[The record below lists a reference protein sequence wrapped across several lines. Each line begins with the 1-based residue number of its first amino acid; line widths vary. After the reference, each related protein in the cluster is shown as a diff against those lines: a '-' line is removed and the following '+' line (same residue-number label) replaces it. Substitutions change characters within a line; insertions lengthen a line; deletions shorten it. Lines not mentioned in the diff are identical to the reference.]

1 MKLNRI
7 RFVIFLGLLA
17 IAGIIFI
24 QWYWLKMAY
33 NKRENEFQQQVS
45 AALNGTALKLS
56 DTYNTPLNNEVVKR
70 VRDDYFVVDVNT
82 HIDHNV
88 LESFL
93 KQELE
98 AKNVKADFEY
108 GIFDCENKKMVYG
121 NYYSFD
127 QEHKQPSKKVSF
139 QEYPGLTY
147 YFGVRFPN
155 KTPYFTKSL
164 NLWFAFSGILLVALS
179 FFGYAIFIILKQR
192 QQYQLQR
199 DFVSNM
205 THEFKTPIASV
216 KIAADYLDKQYS
228 HTDER
233 SGKYISIIRN
243 QNERLNKL
251 IENVLQNAY
260 AEKKDFAL
268 SKQPHSVIE
277 MLNHIV
283 HIAQVKHEGNASITF
298 NTNVVQFSTELDEVH
313 FTNMIDSLIENAVKY
328 SSPPAIVNVSV
339 QQDKKGVHITIA
351 DKGIGMEQ
359 RYIKNIF
366 EKFYRI
372 PTGNVHDRKGYG
384 LGLYYVKNIVQKHKW
399 QIKVQSQINEGTRFI
414 ITVPTV

>member
-17 IAGIIFI
+17 IGGIIFI

-33 NKRENEFQQQVS
+33 NKRENEFQQQVN
-45 AALNGTALKLS
+45 AALTGTARKLS
-56 DTYNTPLNNEVVKR
+56 ETYNTPLNNEVVKN

-98 AKNVKADFEY
+98 AKNVKTDFEY
-108 GIFDCENKKMVYG
+108 GIFDCENKQMVYG
-121 NYYSFD
+121 NYYSFN
-127 QEHKQPSKKVSF
+127 EVNKQPGKKVNL

-179 FFGYAIFIILKQR
+179 FFGYAIFIIVKQR

-205 THEFKTPIASV
+205 THEFKTPLASV
-216 KIAADYLDKQYS
+216 KIASEYLDKQFS
-228 HTDER
+228 SVDER
-233 SGKYISIIRN
+233 SAKYINIIKN

-251 IENVLQNAY
+251 VENVLQNAY

-268 SKQPHSVIE
+268 SKQTLPIVD
-277 MLNHIV
+277 MLKHITHV
-283 HIAQVKHEGNASITF
+283 AQVKNEGKAIITF
-298 NTNVVQFSTELDEVH
+298 TTNVEQFSTELDEVH

-328 SSPPAIVNVSV
+328 SNPPAMVNIDLL
-339 QQDKKGVHITIA
+339 QDKKGVHIMIA

-359 RYIKNIF
+359 RYLKNIF

-399 QIKVQSQINEGTRFI
+399 QIKVQSQLNEGTKFI
-414 ITVPTV
+414 ITIPVT

>member
-7 RFVIFLGLLA
+7 RFVIFLGVLA

-33 NKRENEFQQQVS
+33 DKRENEFQQQVS

-56 DTYNTPLNNEVVKR
+56 DTYNTPLNNGVVKK

-82 HIDHNV
+82 HIDYNV
-88 LESFL
+88 LENFL

-98 AKNVKADFEY
+98 AKNVKTDFEY
-108 GIFDCENKKMVYG
+108 GIFDCENKQMVYG

-127 QEHKQPSKKVSF
+127 QLNKQPNKKVNF

-164 NLWFAFSGILLVALS
+164 DLWFAFSAILLVALS
-179 FFGYAIFIILKQR
+179 FFGYAIFIILRQR

-216 KIAADYLDKQYS
+216 KIASEFLDKQYS
-228 HTDER
+228 HTYPR
-233 SGKYISIIRN
+233 SAKYISIIKN

-251 IENVLQNAY
+251 VENVLQNAY
-260 AEKKDFAL
+260 AEKKDFTL
-268 SKQPHSVIE
+268 SKQPLSIIE
-277 MLNHIV
+277 TLKHITHV
-283 HIAQVKHEGNASITF
+283 SQVKHEDNATISFVTSIE
-298 NTNVVQFSTELDEVH
+298 QFIADVDEVH

-328 SSPPAIVNVSV
+328 SNPPAKVQVEV
-339 QQDKKGVHITIA
+339 QQDKKGVHIIIA
-351 DKGIGMEQ
+351 DNGIGMQQ
-359 RYIKNIF
+359 RYLKNIF

-399 QIKVQSQINEGTRFI
+399 HIKVQSQINEGTKFT
-414 ITVPTV
+414 ITIPTQ